1 MLKRDGK
8 PLRAD
13 AAEQNGAGGGD
24 GESFAFRENDRINA
38 QIDAY
43 IKENPKHWEMIKAMP
58 RERLERTVAWQ
69 QVRFDARRQKLDD
82 GLLRK
87 VEANP
92 DLKRDY
98 ENLLK
103 HVPENQRERAKVSI
117 ARTLVLSQSRG
128 ERQSKNAVGV

>member
-1 MLKRDGK
+1 
-8 PLRAD
+8 
-13 AAEQNGAGGGD
+13 
-24 GESFAFRENDRINA
+24 
-38 QIDAY
+38 
-43 IKENPKHWEMIKAMP
+43 MP

-69 QVRFDARRQKLDD
+69 QVRFNARRQKMDD

-128 ERQSKNAVGV
+128 ERQSRGNAVGV